1 MLKFKPREF
10 AYLYY
15 SQLIVIV
22 GTASNAVRLSFSAGC
37 AAAWD
42 LINSPS
48 RSPSAPQDTDWRLGT
63 EGLCPGPR
71 PASWSRRRRPSQLPR
86 QACSAGDAGSIPG
99 SGRSFREGNG
109 NPLLYSC
116 LETPMDRGAWWAA
129 VHGEARE
136 GHNSEAKP
144 PPPRHTS
151 RGEWRQVL

>member
-48 RSPSAPQDTDWRLGT
+48 LSPSTPQDTDWRLGT
-63 EGLCPGPR
+63 EGLCPGPG
-71 PASWSRRRRPSQLPR
+71 PASWSPGGGDPTNPRVKPAVRETRVRFLGREDPLEKEMATHSSILAWRIPSTEEPCGLQSMGR
-86 QACSAGDAGSIPG
+86 Q
-99 SGRSFREGNG
+99 E
-109 NPLLYSC
+109 
-116 LETPMDRGAWWAA
+116 
-129 VHGEARE
+129 
-136 GHNSEAKP
+136 
-144 PPPRHTS
+144 
-151 RGEWRQVL
+151 